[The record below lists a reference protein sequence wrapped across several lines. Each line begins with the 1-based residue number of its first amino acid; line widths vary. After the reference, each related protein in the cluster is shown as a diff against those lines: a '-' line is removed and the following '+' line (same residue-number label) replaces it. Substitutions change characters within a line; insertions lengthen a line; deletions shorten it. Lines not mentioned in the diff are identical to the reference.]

1 MNFYNKYSIKEI
13 LEKIKKKTISP
24 SSLIRISKKSFQ
36 KYERK
41 IYAWNEFGLNKN
53 DIGTKNSNGLLAY
66 IPFGVKDI
74 YNTEKFHR

>member
-1 MNFYNKYSIKEI
+1 M
-13 LEKIKKKTISP
+13 KK
-24 SSLIRISKKSFQ
+24 
-36 KYERK
+36 K

-74 YNTEKFHR
+74 YNTEKFKTEKGSPLWKNYIAGNFLMQELLII